1 MSSAIRSS
9 RLLFL
14 VFGLTLSA
22 FAQKGGGGRAPTV
35 SSVPGSLPP
44 NTQNGDFSR
53 APDPTSQ
60 SGLNFQAYDKK
71 PLTFTS
77 KTTYVLVPVVVT
89 DKNGN
94 PVSGLEMKDF
104 TVLENGKAQ
113 KVASIEEI
121 KTSTAPPSRP
131 AVPNNAVTNQASSD
145 ATPRRLVIIAL
156 DMVNTP
162 FLDQTRARRFMIDY
176 LSRNVESGA
185 LYQLVVIENNGL
197 RIVHDYSQD
206 PAALIAALKTVES
219 RFSTTNNV
227 DTSGVLNVTTDQGP
241 SAVPSVATTIDTGAP
256 EVSAL
261 TDFISAT
268 SEALYAQ
275 RRSADAANSTLLA
288 FQQIAQ
294 RAGGIPGRKS
304 LVWITASFPFSI
316 DPASASINSGLSFA
330 AYQHTMNLLQNQL
343 ISVYPVDIRGV
354 VTTNP
359 DASVHMSA
367 RQNAMSASIISD
379 QSNRLL
385 DTMDTMRAF
394 ADMTG
399 GHAYLNDNDAAGAI
413 HEAAKDGTSY
423 YMLSYPV
430 DKSDRRPGWR
440 KIAVKVADYHVR
452 ARSGYFLTDTTL
464 DPTTSAGYDM
474 DNALKSPFDYTGLP
488 LKMVLNPPVAQGDK
502 RKLTFAMT
510 MPPKAA
516 SVDDSDSNHLHV
528 DIAYAV
534 WNATGQD
541 AAHKGTSYN
550 LKLNPTQLQAINTQG
565 LGYGDTLELPPGS
578 YRLRVVVRDNL
589 TGQIGSVQAP
599 LDLK

>member
-1 MSSAIRSS
+1 MSSTVRSS
-9 RLLFL
+9 RLVLLFL
-14 VFGLTLSA
+14 VLGLTLTA
-22 FAQKGGGGRAPTV
+22 FAQKGGGRAPA
-35 SSVPGSLPP
+35 SSGPP
-44 NTQNGDFSR
+44 VGINTQNADFSR
-53 APDPTSQ
+53 APDPSNQT
-60 SGLNFQAYDKK
+60 GINFQVYDKK

-77 KTTYVLVPVVVT
+77 KTTYVLVPAVVT
-89 DKNGN
+89 DKNGS

-104 TVLENGKAQ
+104 VVLENGKPQ
-113 KVASIEEI
+113 KVASMEEI

-131 AVPNNAVTNQASSD
+131 ATPGNIVTNQASSD
-145 ATPRRLVIIAL
+145 ALPRRLVIIAL

-162 FLDQTRARRFMIDY
+162 FLDQTRARHSMIDY
-176 LSRNVESGA
+176 LSKNVESGSV
-185 LYQLVVIENNGL
+185 YQLVVIENNGL

-227 DTSGVLNVTTDQGP
+227 DTSGVLNVTTDRGP
-241 SAVPSVATTIDTGAP
+241 TGVPAIPATIDTGTP

-261 TDFISAT
+261 TDFINATESA
-268 SEALYAQ
+268 YAQ

-294 RAGGIPGRKS
+294 CASGIPGRKS

-316 DPASASINSGLSFA
+316 DPASASVDSGVSFA

-343 ISVYPVDIRGV
+343 ISVYPVDIRGL
-354 VTTNP
+354 VTTTP
-359 DASVHMSA
+359 DASVHMTA
-367 RQNAMSASIISD
+367 RQTALSASIISD

-399 GHAYLNDNDAAGAI
+399 GHAYVNNNDTTGAVR
-413 HEAAKDGTSY
+413 EAAKDGTSY

-430 DKSDRRPGWR
+430 DKSDRRAGWR
-440 KIAVKVADYHVR
+440 KITVKVADYHVR
-452 ARSGYFLTDTTL
+452 ARSGYFLTETTL
-464 DPTTSAGYDM
+464 DPAISAGYDM

-488 LKMVLNPPVAQGDK
+488 LRVVLKPPVAQGDK
-502 RKLTFAMT
+502 RKVTFAMT

-516 SVDDSDSNHLHV
+516 SVDDSDSHHLHV

-550 LKLNPTQLQAINTQG
+550 LKLNPTQLEAINTQG